1 MILRVVGVGEVGDTG
16 GLPWFFFDVVVP
28 NLMRRRFVASLDLAA
43 LLIAAS
49 DGRVADGG
57 EPRAWAG

>member
-1 MILRVVGVGEVGDTG
+1 VVGVGEVGDTE
-16 GLPWFFFDVVVP
+16 GLPWFFFDVAVP
-28 NLMRRRFVASLDLAA
+28 NLMRQRFVAGLDLAA
-43 LLIAAS
+43 SLIATS